1 MWNAIEYDNCY
12 LGEMLQMT
20 VEQYGSENDIADQNF
35 LMHEY
40 FENPAGDAVISL
52 AYDDAHTL
60 FCCFPP

>member
-52 AYDDAHTL
+52 A
-60 FCCFPP
+60 

>member
-1 MWNAIEYDNCY
+1 MWKAIEYDNRY

-52 AYDDAHTL
+52 AWDDTKMKIAG
-60 FCCFPP
+60 